1 MEKFHHYNRN
11 RSLYCFYYVQQDDLV
26 MLPKNLAQNLSNIS
40 RLVLIKRIG
49 AGLHVVDPYTAEV
62 SGAIIS

>member
-1 MEKFHHYNRN
+1 
-11 RSLYCFYYVQQDDLV
+11 

-62 SGAIIS
+62 SSTIIIFMKLILYVCMYVDRW